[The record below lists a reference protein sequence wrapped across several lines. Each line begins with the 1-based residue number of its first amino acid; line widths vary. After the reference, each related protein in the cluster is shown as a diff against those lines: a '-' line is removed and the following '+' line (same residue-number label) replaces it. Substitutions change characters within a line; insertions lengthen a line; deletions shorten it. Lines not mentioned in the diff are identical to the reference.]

1 MIGIVTISKNAP
13 PYSAGNH
20 EKKKKQN
27 ILYISNLQ
35 GTADPQHRAKNT
47 FPNIIE

>member
-1 MIGIVTISKNAP
+1 MHHLTLQVIMK
-13 PYSAGNH
+13 
-20 EKKKKQN
+20 KKKKQN